1 MSTAILEGLVVL
13 LFFAVGVFTWMS
25 LRGEGRE

>member
-1 MSTAILEGLVVL
+1 MTTAILEGLVVL
-13 LFFAVGVFTWMS
+13 LFIGVGAFAWLS